1 MMRAA
6 AAWLTECWI
15 SYRPL
20 TTERN
25 ARRRA
30 HNAFEIGYDAGEARL
45 RERIT
50 KDASR

>member
-1 MMRAA
+1 MIRAA
-6 AAWLTECWI
+6 SAWLADLWI

-25 ARRRA
+25 ARRRT
-30 HNAFEIGYDAGEARL
+30 HNAFELGYDAGEARL
-45 RERIT
+45 RERMA